1 VLNNRSPNTK
11 GLKIIKVIVAFFS
24 VSLLLFGGNALL
36 MMITYA
42 QEVPPQGKELAPS
55 SQQGQQQPQKQL
67 PRSALQ
73 QLRQQTGL
81 FGNLNNSGVV
91 RPIGP
96 IGPVG
101 PVSTPTP
108 PQRHISSE
116 PDVGEQSC
124 DVRLSRLAWAIAK
137 DMGRVF
143 PEWKPVND
151 PVNRLVAVLEGTV
164 TDAELAYH
172 DWPSSH
178 YSHDFNFHVRP
189 DITSDGRYTNLLGVQ
204 IDPKTGQR
212 TQQQVI
218 EVEWESGLAAGNSG
232 NPLAPLNIK
241 GESGG
246 FFSAGHHRG
255 QMLSFWPTTGDRVHV
270 EGLWIWDRGHPPALT
285 EIHPP
290 RLVATQRYLPS
301 PIVGLFGTEI
311 DVFGSGDGGAFY
323 NNRPGQPAFVQKV
336 PMNIRD
342 YTFTMNHIIPRPSQA
357 SQLKWIVVKDP
368 RDTFPGNPTI
378 TSNGAYGVT
387 VTIPWRSSGA
397 PNTAI
402 FARTIYLYWDGGGA
416 VKGMPPGYA
425 LNTYRVTLDNVKVN
439 NDHDPSRVTEDD
451 GEYRLF
457 ANVGSKWF
465 FLNEIPPVS
474 NILGGQEGATYGDI
488 RSGESSVINKQFL
501 VHIPA
506 GKTFRVYTNGWEADA
521 MDSIFGRLIDQNHA
535 CDSALKS
542 WLNSNIFTFTVAYN
556 GCDNDPLGTVNR
568 EYSAATANNAARQVI
583 KAPSQG
589 GITEDYGSPACS
601 STNPNN
607 DYVLQ
612 YHIDKIS

>member
-1 VLNNRSPNTK
+1 MVDNRSDNTK
-11 GLKIIKVIVAFFS
+11 GPKIIKIMVVFFS
-24 VSLLLFGGNALL
+24 VSLLLFGGNSL
-36 MMITYA
+36 MIMSYA
-42 QEVPPQGKELAPS
+42 QEVPPPGKELAPS
-55 SQQGQQQPQKQL
+55 LQQPQKQL
-67 PRSALQ
+67 PLSPLQ
-73 QLRQQTGL
+73 QQRQQTGL
-81 FGNLNNSGVV
+81 FSNLNNSGLV
-91 RPIGP
+91 GP
-96 IGPVG
+96 IGPAG
-101 PVSTPTP
+101 TPPTP

-116 PDVGEQSC
+116 ADVGQQSC
-124 DVRLSRLAWAIAK
+124 DVRLNRLAWAVAK
-137 DMGRVF
+137 DVGRIF

-172 DWPSSH
+172 DWPTSH

-212 TQQQVI
+212 TQQPVI
-218 EVEWESGLAAGNSG
+218 EVEWESGLAASNSG
-232 NPLAPLNIK
+232 NPLTPLNIR

-290 RLVATQRYLPS
+290 HLVATQRYLPS
-301 PIVGLFGTEI
+301 PIGGLFGTEI
-311 DVFGSGDGGAFY
+311 DVFASGDGGAFY

-342 YTFTMNHIIPRPSQA
+342 STFTMNHIIPKPSPT
-357 SQLKWIVVKDP
+357 SQLKWIVVKGP
-368 RDTFPGNPTI
+368 GDTFPANPTI
-378 TSNGAYGVT
+378 INSGATGVT

-397 PNTAI
+397 PNTAV

-439 NDHDPSRVTEDD
+439 NDHDPSLVTNDD

-501 VHIPA
+501 VYIPA

-521 MDSIFGRLIDQNHA
+521 IDSFFGRLLDQNHA

-542 WLNSNIFTFTVAYN
+542 WLNSNIFTFTMAYN

-568 EYSAATANNAARQVI
+568 EYSAATANTAAGQVI
-583 KAPSQG
+583 NVPSRG
-589 GITEDYGSPACS
+589 SITEDYGSPACS

-612 YHIDKIS
+612 YRIDKIS